1 MNFSVGKMSNDH
13 RHLSRRKFIGT
24 SGATLAVALAGCQ
37 GNAGSDTTT
46 FATAFEGGRPPTE
59 VHFNPWNPSDYAQ
72 TYSIYWIQPTTSA
85 HDDGSVSSSFFKN
98 LSVDGKE
105 VTIEFPT
112 NWSYWNGNDITAED
126 YLVEAEIERYQDP
139 ERSSIKGHE
148 LVDDYT
154 IRRIYKKNIS
164 PTVAKLNAGYGMA
177 APKSVFR
184 EYLERYQDATTESE
198 RQAVTDDLLQMT
210 IPTEEFVDQGLGSS
224 LFKIEDFNSSETL
237 AVKQDDHPWSDRT
250 DIEEIRVMPNVESGT
265 QVKQLEKNNELDMT
279 QYITKNQRSQYPDNL
294 ENVYKLSHY
303 NCQKYMLNWNNKHLS
318 NRSVRRAI
326 ISAIDIPSI
335 VNAAT
340 QTGMLASPTQV
351 QTGIRE
357 TIEDMYLGKGFTDRL
372 IQYPVKADEETA
384 RTYMENANYSLKD
397 GTWVSPDGTAIS
409 LDIITQSAVAQ
420 SQPTKVFSDQ
430 LNKFGMETNMNAIG
444 QDYYTKLQEWEFDI
458 AWIWHVALPFWH
470 PTAYFSNDFYGIL
483 AGNPDSSSDTGPT
496 GVPFSIEIPGEVGA
510 KKVGNNSVEIKP
522 AQLMNDLR
530 AASSEDETRKLTRQ
544 LVQWVN
550 FDLPS
555 IIHMQENRGF
565 GGDVGNFS
573 FPNPDK
579 TRLNRPNPGP
589 WALTSGLISSN

>member
-1 MNFSVGKMSNDH
+1 MINAH
-13 RHLSRRKFIGT
+13 RHLSRRTFIGT
-24 SGATLAVALAGCQ
+24 SGATLAAALAGCQ
-37 GNAGSDTTT
+37 GDAGSDTSR
-46 FATAFEGGRPPTE
+46 FATAFEGGRPPTG

-72 TYSIYWIQPTTSA
+72 TYSIYWIQRTTSA
-85 HDDGSVSSSFFKN
+85 HGDGSVSTSFFEN
-98 LSVDGKE
+98 LSVDGRD

-112 NWSYWNGNDITAED
+112 NWSYWNGDDITAED
-126 YLVEAEIERYQDP
+126 YLVEAEIDRYQDP
-139 ERSSIKGHE
+139 EGSPIEGHE

-154 IRRIYKKNIS
+154 VRRTYKDNVSSTI
-164 PTVAKLNAGYGMA
+164 AKVNAGYGMA

-184 EYLERYQDATTESE
+184 EYLERYQDATTENE

-250 DIEEIRVMPNVESGT
+250 DIDEIRVLPNVESGT
-265 QVKQLEKNNELDMT
+265 QVEQLEKSNELDMT
-279 QYITKNQRSQYPDNL
+279 QYITDNQRSEYPDTL
-294 ENVYKLSHY
+294 ENVYELSHY
-303 NCQKYMLNWNNKHLS
+303 NCQKYMLNRNNEHLA

-326 ISAIDIPSI
+326 IAAIDIPSI
-335 VNAAT
+335 VDAAT

-357 TIEDMYLGKGFTDRL
+357 TIEELYLGEGFTDQL
-372 IQYPVKADEETA
+372 IQYPVGADEETA
-384 RTYMENANYSLKD
+384 RGYMEDADYSLED
-397 GTWVSPDGTAIS
+397 ETWVSPDGTAIS
-409 LDIITQSAVAQ
+409 FDIITQSAVAQ

-430 LNKFGMETNMNAIG
+430 LNGFGMETNMNAIG
-444 QDYYTKLQEWEFDI
+444 QDYYSKLQEWEFDI

-483 AGNPDSSSDTGPT
+483 AGDPGSGDDTGPT
-496 GVPFSIEIPGEVGA
+496 GVPFSIEIPEEIGAEEVGSN
-510 KKVGNNSVEIKP
+510 GVEINP
-522 AQLMNDLR
+522 AQLMTDLK
-530 AASSEDETRKLTRQ
+530 AASSEEETRELTRQ

-565 GGDVGNFS
+565 GGDVENFS
-573 FPNPDK
+573 FPDPDE
-579 TRLNRPNPGP
+579 TRLDRPNPGP
-589 WALTSGLISSN
+589 WALTSGLISIK